1 MPPAGAVQA
10 ARVAVEMPRAGVVRV
25 ARMPR
30 AGVVR
35 VARMPRAGVVKAARV
50 AVEMPRADAGR
61 AAECRVA
68 QTQPADAVAAVAR
81 PT

>member
-1 MPPAGAVQA
+1 
-10 ARVAVEMPRAGVVRV
+10 
-25 ARMPR
+25 MPR